1 MKPHF
6 FQPELAMHLGLAEA
20 IFLQDVA
27 YLCGAAK
34 DDSQN
39 YYDGR
44 YWVFHSYKG
53 WQKAHPYWSEQTI
66 RRLISKLIGCGAL
79 LQKKVE
85 ENDTYAYSLSDE
97 LLFFFDHNYFE
108 NSPFR
113 GGVEIDTGGVEIDI
127 EGCRNRHG
135 YTYLIEIEI

>member
-1 MKPHF
+1 
-6 FQPELAMHLGLAEA
+6 MHLGLAEA